1 MSFSRICCTAFLCLF
16 LVPLAAEE
24 TRKAENPFLERMRNL
39 YSRESTAEAEGT
51 PLEST
56 DPAEAGPDPAEAELA
71 PKAAK
76 EAPAS
81 EESEEEKQVMDL
93 YLERAMQ
100 LYKETA
106 GEDAVMPEDAQQWV
120 MEDLKKI
127 GDWEYQVLRISDRDP
142 DRIQA
147 AMNELG
153 SQRWECFFVRTVD
166 GAALYHFK
174 RQKTSYLQKASQ
186 MNVPSFGREGK

>member
-1 MSFSRICCTAFLCLF
+1 MALIALLC
-16 LVPLAAEE
+16 VPLTAEE
-24 TRKAENPFLERMRNL
+24 SGKPANPFLERMRKL
-39 YSRESTAEAEGT
+39 YSKE
-51 PLEST
+51 P
-56 DPAEAGPDPAEAELA
+56 EAELKQA
-71 PKAAK
+71 PEAKAESEPRPADP
-76 EAPAS
+76 EMPPAS
-81 EESEEEKQVMDL
+81 TTEALTSGESEEEKQVMDL

-127 GDWEYQVLRISDRDP
+127 GDWEYQVLRISDHDP
-142 DRIQA
+142 ERIQA

-153 SQRWECFFVRTVD
+153 SRRWECFFVRTVD